1 MIVHQSHAGA
11 LIGRAGTKIKELREA
26 TRANIKVI
34 IEYLSK
40 TNLIIEGVLS
50 LRPQLD

>member
-34 IEYLSK
+34 IGYFILLK
-40 TNLIIEGVLS
+40 LI
-50 LRPQLD
+50 